1 MSKTKPPSLGL
12 KTRTKPATRQQ
23 INDYFADWTP
33 TVQNKNALP
42 KPLRDYIADLE
53 TLCDPAGIVRENS
66 VLRRAN
72 RALQRLI
79 AERKGIPSRL
89 SDNPRQVYA
98 LPPRAAE
105 AALKRTKVRAAK
117 K

>member
-1 MSKTKPPSLGL
+1 ML
-12 KTRTKPATRQQ
+12 KRRAKPATRRQ
-23 INDYFADWTP
+23 IEEHFEDWMP
-33 TVQNKNALP
+33 TVENKNRLP

-66 VLRRAN
+66 LLKREN

-79 AERKGIPSRL
+79 AERKGISLGL
-89 SDNPRQVYA
+89 SHNPRQVYA
-98 LPPRAAE
+98 LPPHASGAAT
-105 AALKRTKVRAAK
+105 KRKMVRAAK